1 MTVAYNEL
9 FSLYSL
15 FLILVHSIEVFGQIG
30 HVEEDSKLQS
40 HNVLEHELFDDC
52 KVTPQS
58 THQRPMHRSVRIQV
72 QRYLLVPS

>member
-52 KVTPQS
+52 KLTPQS
-58 THQRPMHRSVRIQV
+58 TH
-72 QRYLLVPS
+72 